1 MSAIVVNFISSAV
14 LSISGLF
21 IVKGMNNCKNN
32 IFSIRT
38 IILMG
43 CLIILPMI
51 IHDIQYTYL
60 YSIIVYLI
68 TILTYKYALN
78 ISFPKTII
86 SSAMLMLFVSLLDSV
101 ISGIVVY
108 FLSFEEA
115 RENIFICLSSSII
128 ISAVLLIIFQLK
140 NIRNKFCKFIL
151 EIENKRLTHFIIFFV
166 LIIIG
171 ICILFYIISNN
182 FQLNTIFTTSFLI
195 LIIFYMLVIILIA
208 EKNNYDKLSDE
219 YDGLLDYVKVFE
231 DWIETEQLNRHEYKN
246 QLAVLRCM
254 TKEKK
259 VKEKIDSI
267 INNNI
272 NIDSAIISQLK
283 YLPKG
288 GFKGLLYYKIVV
300 ARNQKVNID
309 VDVSIDVNKKLNK
322 LDKDKLDIIS
332 KLLGIYC
339 DNAIEA
345 AKETRKK
352 IVLIE
357 IYEYNDVIHIVISN
371 TYNKKKDISKRNE
384 KGVSTKGEGRGNGLY
399 FAAKLINK
407 NKWIEEKQDIVDNF
421 YIQKISILNE
431 TKRLN
436 NK

>member
-1 MSAIVVNFISSAV
+1 MSAIVAKFISSTF
-14 LSISGLF
+14 LSVSGLF
-21 IVKGMNNCKNN
+21 VVKQMNNCKTSV
-32 IFSIRT
+32 FTVRG
-38 IILMG
+38 ILFMSF
-43 CLIILPMI
+43 LIILPAVT
-51 IHDIQYTYL
+51 HTIQYTYL

-68 TILTYKYALN
+68 TILTYKYILN

-86 SSAMLMLFVSLLDSV
+86 SCAMLMLFVSLLDSIMGGLLVNFISVEAMRENTVIIVTSSIV
-101 ISGIVVY
+101 ISTI
-108 FLSFEEA
+108 
-115 RENIFICLSSSII
+115 
-128 ISAVLLIIFQLK
+128 LLIIFRIK
-140 NIRNKFCKFIL
+140 VVKSKVSNFISK
-151 EIENKRLTHFIIFFV
+151 IEKHKVTRMIIFFILV
-166 LIIIG
+166 VVA
-171 ICILFYIISNN
+171 ICIMIYVLSKN
-182 FQLNTIFTTSFLI
+182 FQLNVTFTTSFLI
-195 LIIFYMLVIILIA
+195 LVIFYLLAIILIA

-231 DWIETEQLNRHEYKN
+231 DWIENEQLNRHEYKN

-272 NIDSAIISQLK
+272 NIDNTIISQLK

-309 VDVSIDVNKKLNK
+309 VDVSSDVTKKLNK

-345 AKETRKK
+345 ANETRKK

-357 IYEYNDVIHIVISN
+357 IYEYNDVINIVISN

-399 FAAKLINK
+399 FATKLISK
-407 NKWIEEKQDIVDNF
+407 NKWIAAKQDIVDNF

-431 TKRLN
+431 IK